1 MQMHIFSLNTP
12 GAHTCRLYQ
21 NTRLIS
27 RQTPCLLRAGQIFDN
42 VSMFSIYM
50 ELHIHVVTRVCSSY
64 AGESIFARTS
74 QHKLARFLDEGMRN
88 EFGVLARLAPLLAA
102 LEVTV

>member
-1 MQMHIFSLNTP
+1 
-12 GAHTCRLYQ
+12 
-21 NTRLIS
+21 
-27 RQTPCLLRAGQIFDN
+27 
-42 VSMFSIYM
+42 M

-88 EFGVLARLAPLLAA
+88 EFGVLARLAPLFPPLFPAWAA
-102 LEVTV
+102 IVRTIFILR